1 MPGPARAGALIYAKD
16 MHRLAGFYE
25 AVLGMRTLHAT
36 AELMVI
42 ESPDFQMVLHALPA
56 AYAERVRLSMPP
68 APREDTALKLFFT
81 VPSLAEAQTR
91 ATAQG
96 GIVFDGEWCG
106 PRFRVRNACDPEG
119 NVFQLREFFD

>member
-16 MHRLAGFYE
+16 MNRLAVFYE

-42 ESPDFQMVLHALPA
+42 ESADFQMVLHALPP
-56 AYAERVRLSMPP
+56 AYAERVQITTPP
-68 APREDTALKLFFT
+68 QPREDTALKLFFT
-81 VPSLAEAQTR
+81 VESLAEARER
-91 ATAQG
+91 ATALG
-96 GIVFDGEWCG
+96 GIVFDDEWAG

-119 NVFQLREFFD
+119 NVFQLREFFA